1 MIPPARKKPG
11 GRGRRPTFFSY
22 HRPSARQYDC
32 TFAHKICYI
41 SSKKT
46 PTEPFAVGT
55 IDITGYSEC
64 ASNGDPLLRYA
75 KHTTQLAI
83 AVWPM
88 AVIVTN
94 DTVETNEVQ

>member
-1 MIPPARKKPG
+1 MIPPARKKSG
-11 GRGRRPTFFSY
+11 GRGRLPTFFSY
-22 HRPSARQYDC
+22 QRPSARQYDC
-32 TFAHKICYI
+32 SFAHKICYI

-64 ASNGDPLLRYA
+64 ASNGAPLLRYA

-83 AVWPM
+83 AVWPLGS
-88 AVIVTN
+88 IK
-94 DTVETNEVQ
+94 NEPK